1 MASREPASALTASD
15 PLRAARIV
23 LVRPRG
29 AANVGAAA
37 RAMKNLGLAE
47 LVLVRP
53 AIPRLAAAER
63 MAVHA
68 RDLVRGARLADTLPA
83 AVADCHLVV
92 GTTCRRGGYRAEVD
106 DLGALAPAMVAR
118 AATGPLA
125 IVFGPEDHGLS
136 NADLRH
142 CHRVCAIDTSAAY
155 PSLNLAQAVLL
166 VCWELRRAAQAGAP
180 AVGGAPVAP
189 AAEVAALL
197 AHLRAAL
204 LRIGYLNPQ
213 NPDHVMHALR
223 GILGRATLTPHDV
236 RLLRGMARQM
246 EWAGSRAAGTPS
258 AGAAPS
264 RRRAR
269 A

>member
-1 MASREPASALTASD
+1 MASREPATASAAAD
-15 PLRAARIV
+15 PLRSARIV

-29 AANVGAAA
+29 AANLGAAA
-37 RAMKNLGLAE
+37 RAMKNLGLAD

-68 RDLVRGARLADTLPA
+68 RDLVRGARIAETLAA
-83 AVADCHLVV
+83 AVADCQLVV
-92 GTTCRRGGYRAEVD
+92 GTTCRAGGYRADVE
-106 DLGALAPAMVAR
+106 DLGALAPALVAR

-142 CHRVCAIDTSAAY
+142 CHRLCAIDTSAAY

-166 VCWELRRAAQAGAP
+166 VCWELRRAARAGAP
-180 AVGGAPVAP
+180 PADGVPVAP

-197 AHLRAAL
+197 DHLRAAL

-213 NPDHVMHALR
+213 NPDHIMFALR
-223 GILGRATLTPHDV
+223 GILGRAALTPHDV

-246 EWAGSRAAGTPS
+246 EWAGGRAAGS
-258 AGAAPS
+258 AAEGAAVA
-264 RRRAR
+264 AR
-269 A
+269 PARP